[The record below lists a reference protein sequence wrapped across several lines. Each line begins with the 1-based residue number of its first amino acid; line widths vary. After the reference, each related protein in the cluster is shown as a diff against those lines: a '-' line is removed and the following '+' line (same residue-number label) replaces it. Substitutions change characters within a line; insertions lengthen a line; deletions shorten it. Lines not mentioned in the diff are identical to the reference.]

1 MLNKFFL
8 PPDVFIRHWLVAREI
23 RKGPLRR
30 LSGESLLDVGG
41 SLAEFRKFIAKLEIT
56 TADVVA
62 GADVVYNG
70 QKLPLDNASFDYVVS
85 VDTLEHIPPE
95 KRLGFVNDLV
105 RVAKQRVVIIAPF
118 ASMQHDIYEKNLILD
133 FKKSEKKIPVYLTEH
148 RKHGLISLGQ
158 LIEIGKSYPTAIY
171 SLAGLVWLD
180 KLNFAVHMFEVNPG
194 KINRVIYILK
204 FIWNLVIN
212 LISSLMII
220 NPDKNTA
227 SRVIIVI
234 DKYN

>member
-1 MLNKFFL
+1 MLSKYLL
-8 PPDVFIRHWLVAREI
+8 PPDVFVRHWLVAREI
-23 RKGPLRR
+23 HKGTPRKTP
-30 LSGESLLDVGG
+30 EDSLLDVGG
-41 SLAEFRKFIAKLEIT
+41 SLGELRKFIAQLKIT
-56 TADVVA
+56 TADVVT

-70 QKLPLDNASFDYVVS
+70 QKLPLDDVSFDYVVS

-95 KRLGFVNDLV
+95 KRLEFVNDLV

-118 ASMQHDIYEKNLILD
+118 ASTQHDIYEENLILD
-133 FKKSEKKIPVYLTEH
+133 FKKSKKKIPAYLTEH
-148 RKHGLISLGQ
+148 RKHGLISPGQ
-158 LIEIGKSYPTAIY
+158 LIEIGKSHPTAIC
-171 SLAGLVWLD
+171 SLAGWVWLD
-180 KLNFAVHMFEVNPG
+180 KLNFAVHVFESNPG
-194 KINRVIYILK
+194 KINRLIYILK

-234 DKYN
+234 DKSK